1 MPDADAAPAREPLPV
16 LPTDVWQIIA
26 CFAQPVSAAA
36 TRHLAAPAR
45 ALDEHVQYKLDGNKD
60 EWHERTHAQNDV
72 DQTQRFKA
80 AEHAAHRLD
89 GMARHRELPLHPRA
103 RLEIRR
109 VPQDA
114 DRLRDALRRL
124 RDAHDR
130 RLRTP
135 R

>member
-1 MPDADAAPAREPLPV
+1 MPEADAAPPREPLPA
-16 LPTDVWQIIA
+16 LPTEVWQIIA
-26 CFAQPVSAAA
+26 SFAHPVSAAA

-89 GMARHRELPLHPRA
+89 GGSLT
-103 RLEIRR
+103 
-109 VPQDA
+109 
-114 DRLRDALRRL
+114 RD
-124 RDAHDR
+124 
-130 RLRTP
+130 
-135 R
+135 